1 MGRIKIAWEFVDPF
15 TPKKG
20 PFAKKVP
27 AKKVAVDQEVISSPE
42 SGADQEVL
50 SDPDVVESQDEL

>member
-27 AKKVAVDQEVISSPE
+27 AKKVAVDQEVMAGPE
-42 SGADQEVL
+42 GARDQEAL
-50 SDPDVVESQDEL
+50 EDGEGELQGEL